1 VIINAAGRRVDEL
14 TGEGREG
21 CAFGPCRD
29 SRDRGGAGCYLCDT
43 IAHLEQPA
51 ARQAAA
57 AEVREAEKTNAARDG
72 DPKLAGEKKRGNLA
86 FEKRRRVGPH
96 R

>member
-1 VIINAAGRRVDEL
+1 MAEYYGLDGRRL
-14 TGEGREG
+14 EG

-29 SRDRGGAGCYLCDT
+29 SIKRGGVGCYLCDR
-43 IAHLEQPA
+43 IATLPQPPPSSLIAGALEIYD
-51 ARQAAA
+51 
-57 AEVREAEKTNAARDG
+57 REHANAARDG

>member
-1 VIINAAGRRVDEL
+1 MAEYYGLDGRRL
-14 TGEGREG
+14 EG

-29 SRDRGGAGCYLCDT
+29 SIKRGGVGCRLCDVIVLLPQPPT
-43 IAHLEQPA
+43 SRRAVGELEIHK
-51 ARQAAA
+51 
-57 AEVREAEKTNAARDG
+57 REKANAARDG